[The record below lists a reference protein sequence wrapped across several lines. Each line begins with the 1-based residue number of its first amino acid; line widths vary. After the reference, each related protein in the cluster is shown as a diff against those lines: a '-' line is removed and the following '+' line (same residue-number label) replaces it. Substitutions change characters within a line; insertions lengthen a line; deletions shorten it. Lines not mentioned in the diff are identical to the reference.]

1 MVHWGR
7 KWEPTPVFLPWN
19 PVNSEERQKDTTL
32 EDKPLPRSEF
42 EQTPGDS
49 EGQRSLACYSLWGS
63 KKLDRTELLN
73 NRSEGVLHATGEEL
87 EQLQIAPGRTKQ
99 WSQSKNDAQSWV
111 CLVVK
116 VKPGVVKINTI

>member
-1 MVHWGR
+1 MG
-7 KWEPTPVFLPWN
+7 TPLVFLPWD

-73 NRSEGVLHATGEEL
+73 NRSEGVPYATGEEL
-87 EQLQIAPGRTKQ
+87 EQ
-99 WSQSKNDAQSWV
+99 
-111 CLVVK
+111 
-116 VKPGVVKINTI
+116 